1 MDTESQLDDLR
12 RLTEELSEAV
22 DEELSEAAE
31 EGDDPVVDAVENFE
45 WECSCGQGDLGV
57 EWTEKDTVYGH
68 CPACKQTIFWN
79 DPEVFSPLDLRGPFG
94 FPNDSD
100 VREKVTENGDLSRW
114 YPEYRVRRFI
124 VDPDADVRRG
134 AEVAVVDAGRR
145 VGPGEDLIGGGG

>member
-1 MDTESQLDDLR
+1 MDSE
-12 RLTEELSEAV
+12 TEELLEA
-22 DEELSEAAE
+22 LG
-31 EGDDPVVDAVENFE
+31 EGDGNAVADEVENFK
-45 WECSCGQGDLGV
+45 WECSCGQGDLDV

-79 DPEVFSPLDLRGPFG
+79 DPEVFSPFDLRGPFDFTDDG
-94 FPNDSD
+94 D

-124 VDPDADVRRG
+124 VDPGAEVRRG

-145 VGPGEDLIGGGG
+145 VGSGEDLIGGGG